1 MKEIKEEIKR
11 EVTDIHTYY
20 EALDGTRF
28 TSEEE
33 CKKYEDTALC
43 VAKAKISKLI
53 VTEKLNAWEAMG
65 GYEDNDVIGVKVPTK
80 EDADAIKQW
89 LILSWSYLRE
99 ESYNKLREDR
109 FNKIDSAVGD
119 LLLMGVNGDD
129 EWYIINSRKNIID
142 NLTNLDKKKDA

>member
-28 TSEEE
+28 TNEEE

-43 VAKAKISKLI
+43 VAKAKVRKLI
-53 VTEKLNAWEAMG
+53 VTEELNAWEAMG
-65 GYEDNDVIGVKVPTK
+65 GYEDNGVFGVKVSTK

-89 LILSWSYLRE
+89 LLLDCLYLQKE
-99 ESYNKLREDR
+99 EYNKLKEDR

-119 LLLMGVNGDD
+119 LLLMGVNCDD